1 MLNMERKLIWRK
13 FEVNTGG
20 SCYMNYEFFA
30 NNLTSVRNTIKEKY
44 PEVNDKD
51 IKIEIEYEDAWDET
65 HIVLAFSSFETDEE
79 YNERIAIEE
88 KKRHNENVAKLNS
101 IREFLDANPEMKKE
115 FLNNYI

>member
-1 MLNMERKLIWRK
+1 MGRKYISRK

-20 SCYMNYEFFA
+20 SCYLNYDFLI

-51 IKIEIEYEDAWDET
+51 IEVEIEYEDAWDET
-65 HIVLAFSSFETDEE
+65 HIALTFSSLETDEE
-79 YNERIAIEE
+79 YNERIAKEE
-88 KKRHNENVAKLNS
+88 KKRYNEKVAKLNS
-101 IREFLDANPEMKKE
+101 IREFLDANPEMKNE